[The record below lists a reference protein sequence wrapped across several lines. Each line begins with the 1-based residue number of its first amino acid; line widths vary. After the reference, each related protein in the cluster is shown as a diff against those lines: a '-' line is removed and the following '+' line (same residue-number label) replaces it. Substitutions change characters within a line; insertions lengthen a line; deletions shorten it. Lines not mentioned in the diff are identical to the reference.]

1 MLAGNKSK
9 ICVGA
14 GFEISSTLI
23 CTCTIHI
30 SNFYGRKY
38 SWKTWILWMVIN
50 WICNYNLYFLLS
62 PQGHKDKKELE
73 KLTGTMSGHRSG
85 DNCPSSFGFS

>member
-38 SWKTWILWMVIN
+38 SWKMWILSMVIN

-62 PQGHKDKKELE
+62 PHKDKKKELE
-73 KLTGTMSGHRSG
+73 KQLTGTMSGSRSG
-85 DNCPSSFGFS
+85 DTYPSLFGFS